1 MISQRRYPRNS
12 GTTVDRP
19 MLDSKT
25 SVPVVLPQVA
35 EMLDNFEG
43 DNNDQLKR

>member
-12 GTTVDRP
+12 GATVDRSTF
-19 MLDSKT
+19 DSKT

-35 EMLDNFEG
+35 EILDNFEG
-43 DNNDQLKR
+43 GNNDK